1 MMPGRSNPRRAAP
14 AGRLA
19 GMLASPCLLALAACT
34 TAAPPP
40 PQAVSPIAPPPA
52 AFTAGPA
59 PLTIVD
65 PPVEPGRPVAVVR
78 GGEPRPVVLFEQPER
93 VSPPGTPLVL
103 PPPIPREARQETLVE
118 AVPTR
123 IVLGRGEQR
132 RLVAFLR
139 TAGEGRFDALHLEMR
154 GRNRGAVAAMI
165 ATARRA
171 GVDPAKIRAVD
182 AAAPGGAVEV
192 IATRYVATAPACP
205 SLAIVGPSVN
215 DNDFEP
221 TLGCSNRGNLAAM
234 VNDPADLLG
243 SRAVAP
249 ADGARA
255 GAVIERYRTPAAAG
269 AGYRGDGVGQ
279 APIEGGYGYGPP
291 GGSILGSGGPVG
303 R

>member
-1 MMPGRSNPRRAAP
+1 MALLHIVAHSLYKAHAF
-14 AGRLA
+14 
-19 GMLASPCLLALAACT
+19 LAS
-34 TAAPPP
+34 
-40 PQAVSPIAPPPA
+40 
-52 AFTAGPA
+52 
-59 PLTIVD
+59 
-65 PPVEPGRPVAVVR
+65 
-78 GGEPRPVVLFEQPER
+78 
-93 VSPPGTPLVL
+93 
-103 PPPIPREARQETLVE
+103 
-118 AVPTR
+118 
-123 IVLGRGEQR
+123 
-132 RLVAFLR
+132 
-139 TAGEGRFDALHLEMR
+139 
-154 GRNRGAVAAMI
+154 
-165 ATARRA
+165 
-171 GVDPAKIRAVD
+171 
-182 AAAPGGAVEV
+182 GGAVEV